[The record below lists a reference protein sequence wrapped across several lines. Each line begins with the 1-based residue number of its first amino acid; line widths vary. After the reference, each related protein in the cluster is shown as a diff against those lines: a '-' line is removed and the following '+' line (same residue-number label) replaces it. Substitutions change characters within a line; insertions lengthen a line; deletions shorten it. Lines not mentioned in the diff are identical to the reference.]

1 MSKGKSGQALLE
13 NARVQEFIRTVRSQC
28 RKCNVQ
34 FVLAPA
40 NMVGRQGRGDCR
52 GYFQEPCANTGSREG
67 RHVAGMLKVATVGH
81 PVGEWMCTLA
91 HEYAHFL
98 QWFRDDPVYHL
109 DDDRYVEMEIATER
123 EAFEILRRFNIPINY
138 EAAQRKSKAYIARL
152 KRWEKERAANDES

>member
-34 FVLAPA
+34 FSLAPA
-40 NMVGRQGRGDCR
+40 NMVGRQGKGDCR
-52 GYFQEPCANTGSREG
+52 GYFQEPCGSTGSKEN

-81 PVGEWMCTLA
+81 PVSEWICTLA

-98 QWFRDDPVYHL
+98 QWFRDDPVYTL
-109 DDDRYVEMEIATER
+109 DDYTEMEIATER
-123 EAFEILRRFNIPINY
+123 EAIEILKRFRIPLDY
-138 EAAQRKSKAYIARL
+138 GVVKRKSDAYIARL
-152 KRWEKERAANDES
+152 RRAEAESNK